1 MQGRFLDIHGFV
13 VFDRRNKKKLKKR
26 MSISNTHLQNEG
38 LDERKTDQEL
48 QMHTEKVLRL
58 VK

>member
-38 LDERKTDQEL
+38 LDERKN
-48 QMHTEKVLRL
+48 
-58 VK
+58 